1 MSTKILDEISEIL
14 NEMERYWIKGK
25 LVNQL
30 VIEDLRNN
38 DSKLISKLLS
48 NQTINEIYVQDVDGY
63 KLFDKEAFISMLRY
77 KNYWLDSYTKY
88 ANKIGLTTEN
98 QYLNYN
104 SDVILDFPFKD
115 CILEGAVTK
124 EDSILKNDEKFYN
137 QVIAREEIDTLL
149 STKAFTNIKKYNEDG
164 KHDVN
169 YIEDTDNLIIRG
181 NNLITLHSLK
191 KKYANKI
198 KLIYIDPP
206 YNTGGDSF
214 KYNDR
219 FNRASWLTLSL
230 IHI

>member
-219 FNRASWLTLSL
+219 FNRASWL
-230 IHI
+230 

>member
-137 QVIAREEIDTLL
+137 QVIAR
-149 STKAFTNIKKYNEDG
+149 
-164 KHDVN
+164 
-169 YIEDTDNLIIRG
+169 
-181 NNLITLHSLK
+181 
-191 KKYANKI
+191 
-198 KLIYIDPP
+198 
-206 YNTGGDSF
+206 
-214 KYNDR
+214 
-219 FNRASWLTLSL
+219 
-230 IHI
+230 